1 MELHQ
6 LRYVV
11 AVARAGNFSRAAEL
25 CHISQPSL
33 SQQIQKLE
41 EELGCRLFT
50 RLKREAVPTAAGR
63 ALLERAAR
71 ILGEVEAAH
80 RDAENTATGE
90 VRGTV
95 NVGVLPTIAPHL
107 LPGVMQ
113 RVRLE
118 LPAVQVVIHETT
130 TSNLIAQ
137 TAACELDFA
146 IASLPLADER
156 FAVET
161 LFHEE
166 LLLAVPKD
174 HQLTT
179 RKSVRLEDVEQE
191 PFILL
196 QEGHCLGDQALRFCD
211 RHHCHPPV
219 IFRTAQLETIQA
231 LVAAGVGVSLIP
243 SMACQS
249 GRAQQPTYLSLAGS
263 RPERAIAVFW
273 RKEQHLT
280 RAASALLEVLR
291 KTAGPPAARPASTR
305 GKPVKKARA
314 ARQGNADQM

>member
-6 LRYVV
+6 LRYLT
-11 AVARAGNFSRAAEL
+11 AVARTGNFSRAAEQ
-25 CHISQPSL
+25 CHVSQPSL

-50 RLKREAVPTAAGR
+50 RLKREAVPTEAGK
-63 ALLERAAR
+63 ALLLRAVR
-71 ILGEVEAAH
+71 VLEEVDAAQ
-80 RDAENTATGE
+80 RDADNAAVGQI
-90 VRGTV
+90 RGTV

-107 LPGVMQ
+107 LPAVMK
-113 RVRLE
+113 RMRAE

-130 TSNLIAQ
+130 TTNLLAQ
-137 TAACELDFA
+137 AGACELDFA
-146 IASLPLADER
+146 IMSLPIADER
-156 FAVET
+156 FVVET
-161 LFHEE
+161 LFTEE

-174 HQLTT
+174 HELTK
-179 RKSVRLEDVEQE
+179 RRQVRLEDVEQE

-211 RHHCHPPV
+211 KHRCHPPV

-249 GRAQQPTYLSLAGS
+249 GRATDPTYLSLVGH
-263 RPERAIAVFW
+263 RPERAIAVIW
-273 RKEQHLT
+273 RKEQHLS
-280 RAASALLEVLR
+280 RAAAALMDVLR
-291 KTAGPPAARPASTR
+291 KTTGGSGTVKISASSR
-305 GKPVKKARA
+305 ASVKAKSGKTKKR
-314 ARQGNADQM
+314 